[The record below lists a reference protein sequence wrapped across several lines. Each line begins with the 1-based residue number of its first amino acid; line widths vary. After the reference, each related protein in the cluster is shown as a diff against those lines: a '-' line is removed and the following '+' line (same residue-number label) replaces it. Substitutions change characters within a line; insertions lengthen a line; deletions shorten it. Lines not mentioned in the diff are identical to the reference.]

1 MGRQARGVT
10 GIRLRDMDEVVGMD
24 KLAADSEILTVTE
37 QGYGKRTKAGEYRVT
52 QRGGKG
58 IINMKVTEKTGA
70 VVGLKVARP
79 DQELML
85 ITTDGIVI
93 RTTVEEISLISRN
106 TQGVTL
112 MKTEEGDR
120 VASLAVMDTK
130 NE

>member
-1 MGRQARGVT
+1 
-10 GIRLRDMDEVVGMD
+10 
-24 KLAADSEILTVTE
+24 
-37 QGYGKRTKAGEYRVT
+37 
-52 QRGGKG
+52 
-58 IINMKVTEKTGA
+58 MKVTEKTGA